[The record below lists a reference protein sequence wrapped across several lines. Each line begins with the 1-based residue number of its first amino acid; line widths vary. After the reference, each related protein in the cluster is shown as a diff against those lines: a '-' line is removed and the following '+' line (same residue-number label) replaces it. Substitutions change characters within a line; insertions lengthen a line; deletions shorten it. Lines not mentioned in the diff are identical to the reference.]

1 ARRGTARRDVL
12 VPRCARDGGAA
23 MNAFDVEEA
32 IQEALVERDE
42 NHADLHGEPQVENHA
57 DLHGE
62 PQVFARIVTY
72 ADAGVLTRDA
82 GLLVRTASGDE
93 FQVTIIRTRHGR
105 NAEDDE

>member
-1 ARRGTARRDVL
+1 
-12 VPRCARDGGAA
+12 

-32 IQEALVERDE
+32 IQEALVERD
-42 NHADLHGEPQVENHA
+42 ENHA